1 MDTRAPRWRT
11 VYRDLRDAVVSGAL
25 APGTRLPSTRAHAEA
40 LGVSRNTVL
49 AAYEQLT
56 AEGYVEARVGAGT
69 FVVGQPA
76 PPDRALE
83 APETAPARAPI
94 SAFGHRAVAS
104 RPGTPYREAGLPYDF
119 RYGRVPSEIGLA
131 GRWRRLLASTPAPL
145 DYGDAAGYLPLRRSL
160 AGYLRRRRGVRLN
173 PDDVIVTTGSQQAL
187 DLLARVLLDPE
198 DGVLLE
204 DPAYQ
209 GARQAFAAHG
219 ARLYP
224 MPVDEEGARVPEA
237 IPERVRLAYVTPS
250 HQFPTGVVLSFAR
263 RQTLLASAERHGYW
277 VVEDDYDAEF
287 RYDVR
292 PVPALQGLDAAGRVA
307 YVGTFSKVLFPAL
320 RLGYLVAP
328 LALREALLAAK
339 WLADRHTATIEQA
352 AMAELIDTGRFE
364 RHLAAARRLHA
375 QRRVALVTS
384 LADRFGRSAR
394 VMGTSTGVHAL
405 VRHPDLPSD
414 RTAALVRA
422 AFERGVGL
430 YPSTPYYLG
439 EPPAM
444 AELVVGYGALAPDA
458 IREGVARWAAAYGQ
472 IVPGSAREPGDG
484 NVQRS

>member
-69 FVVGQPA
+69 FVVGQPSPPVSASEAAEAASASA
-76 PPDRALE
+76 PV
-83 APETAPARAPI
+83 
-94 SAFGHRAVAS
+94 SAFARRAVAS
-104 RPGTPYREAGLPYDF
+104 RPGTPYRDAGLPYDF
-119 RYGRVPSEIGLA
+119 RYGRVPPEIGLA
-131 GRWRRLLASTPAPL
+131 GRWRRLLAGTSAPL

-160 AGYLRRRRGVRLN
+160 AGYLRRRRGVRVD

-187 DLLARVLLDPE
+187 DLLARVLLDPG

-209 GARQAFAAHG
+209 GARQVFTANG
-219 ARLYP
+219 AQLHP
-224 MPVDEEGARVPEA
+224 MPVDAEGARLPEA

-263 RQTLLASAERHGYW
+263 RQALLASAERHGYW
-277 VVEDDYDAEF
+277 IVEDDYDAEF

-292 PVPALQGLDAAGRVA
+292 PVPALQGIDAAGRVA

-320 RLGYLVAP
+320 RLGYAVAP
-328 LALREALLAAK
+328 PALREALLAAK

-352 AMAELIDTGRFE
+352 AMAELIDSGRFE

-375 QRRVALVTS
+375 QRRAALVTS
-384 LADRFGRSAR
+384 LAGHFGRSAH

-414 RTAALVRA
+414 RTAALVRSA
-422 AFERGVGL
+422 GERGVGL

-439 EPPAM
+439 SSPAM
-444 AELVVGYGALAPDA
+444 AELVVGYGALEPDA
-458 IREGVARWAAAYGQ
+458 IRAGVARWAAAYGQ
-472 IVPGSAREPGDG
+472 LAPGGFHEPEYGS
-484 NVQRS
+484 VQRS